1 MAAPPHSELS
11 VLQLLTPPPV
21 SPSELLF
28 HAPPCWRQPLSV
40 SQKPTAPFPF
50 LLAAQGQRVPAALRL
65 QTNLVSR
72 AGRRKRTR
80 QSVSRHLLFLASSA
94 PCCSAV
100 TSASL
105 FLLSQR
111 SDVSPLCKRFTHSA
125 DMNTAALSAAHLQA
139 CRGQPIRRRLS

>member
-40 SQKPTAPFPF
+40 SQKPTAAFPF
-50 LLAAQGQRVPAALRL
+50 LVAPQGQRVPAALRL
-65 QTNLVSR
+65 QTNLMSR
-72 AGRRKRTR
+72 ASRRKRTR
-80 QSVSRHLLFLASSA
+80 QRVSRHLLLLASSA
-94 PCCSAV
+94 PYCSAV

-105 FLLSQR
+105 FLLSQC
-111 SDVSPLCKRFTHSA
+111 SDVSGLCKRFTHSA
-125 DMNTAALSAAHLQA
+125 DMNTAAPSAAPLQA
-139 CRGQPIRRRLS
+139 SRAQPVRRRLG